1 MSRQA
6 LDVVGLAGVAMLVV
20 LLVYAFVMDDGE
32 GGSRSVPVRSV
43 TSSSVPRTEPPTTRM
58 ARPSPAAAPTTSPT
72 TTAPS
77 QQPSTTRSPAPGRST
92 PAIVDL
98 PIFPAIRPCSC
109 ASGHCPS
116 SDRAAAGHRAADHR
130 AADDRAADHR
140 AADHRAAADRAAD
153 GRASDRIADDRAS
166 AGPARR
172 TRSLVSRTSTN
183 AVSSISSPDGRSVA
197 RRRLVVRVYP

>member
-20 LLVYAFVMDDGE
+20 LLVYAFVMDDGD
-32 GGSRSVPVRSV
+32 GGTRSVPVRSV

-58 ARPSPAAAPTTSPT
+58 AGPSPAAAPTTSPV

-98 PIFPAIRPCSC
+98 PIFPADPPAPAPPATAPPATEPPPTTAPPTTEPPATEPPITEPPITEPPITEPPTVELPIGLPTVELPL
-109 ASGHCPS
+109 APLVAL
-116 SDRAAAGHRAADHR
+116 DR
-130 AADDRAADHR
+130 
-140 AADHRAAADRAAD
+140 
-153 GRASDRIADDRAS
+153 
-166 AGPARR
+166 
-172 TRSLVSRTSTN
+172 
-183 AVSSISSPDGRSVA
+183 
-197 RRRLVVRVYP
+197 